1 MAAAVEKAYVAI
13 RDGIVRGDFSPGS
26 HLTAQDLASATGLS
40 RTPVREAMRRLH
52 AEGLIKFIPH
62 RGAFVRTL
70 DEIEV
75 VKVYDLIV
83 LLESLAASGCA
94 KNATPQ
100 QIAELDSLV
109 QQMEE
114 QVLSEKTAPEVADLN
129 HRFHRLIVTA
139 ADNSWL
145 ESAFSTIVEVPQL
158 LNTFRSYHVDE
169 LQRSQAQHVELV
181 MAFKARD
188 ANWAHS
194 IMTSHVMAAR
204 HVLVREINAGNA
216 ADVVRVA
223 TANSR

>member
-13 RDGIVRGDFSPGS
+13 RDGIVRGIFSPGS

-62 RGAFVRTL
+62 RGAFVRRL
-70 DEIEV
+70 DEQEV

-83 LLESLAASGCA
+83 LLESLAAQGCA
-94 KNATPQ
+94 KNATPPQ
-100 QIAELDSLV
+100 LAEMESIV
-109 QQMEE
+109 SQMEDL
-114 QVLSEKTAPEVADLN
+114 VASEKSAADVADLN
-129 HRFHRLIVTA
+129 HRFHRLIVA
-139 ADNSWL
+139 SADNSWL
-145 ESAFSTIVEVPQL
+145 ESAFSIIVEVPQL
-158 LNTFRSYHVDE
+158 LNTFRGYHLDE
-169 LQRSQAQHVELV
+169 LQRSQAQHVELM

-204 HVLVREINAGNA
+204 HVLMREINAGNA
-216 ADVVRVA
+216 NDVVEAA
-223 TANSR
+223 TVNSR